1 MISIKEK
8 SKCSGCH
15 ACFSVCPQKCIQMK
29 SDEEGFLYPV
39 VDTQKCIE
47 CGVCEKV
54 CPIISKPIKKNIN
67 ESVVAYAAYTKNDE
81 IRKNSSSGGIFSEF
95 AVSVLNNGGIVFG
108 AAFNENWQVVH
119 TYIDDVSQLEKIQGS
134 KYVQST
140 IGNAFVDVERFL
152 KEDKTV
158 LFTGTP
164 CQING
169 LYSYLKKDY
178 NNLITQDIVC
188 HGVPSPKV
196 WNKYVYHMTK
206 IEEKELK
213 KVSFR
218 NKDDGWEN
226 FNMKLVY
233 QSGEEY
239 AKSHKQDSF
248 MQAFLKNMCLRPS
261 CYKCSFKGKERV
273 SDITIADFWGVNK
286 VLPECN
292 DNKGISL
299 AFINSKK
306 GRQLFDNISNNILSQ
321 KIEDIDDAIRYNPA
335 MMSSVRPHA
344 NRSVFM
350 KKLDKSNFDVLL
362 KKYLA
367 PSYVK
372 RLLNRIRISFK

>member
-1 MISIKEK
+1 MV
-8 SKCSGCH
+8 
-15 ACFSVCPQKCIQMK
+15 FS
-29 SDEEGFLYPV
+29 
-39 VDTQKCIE
+39 
-47 CGVCEKV
+47 
-54 CPIISKPIKKNIN
+54 
-67 ESVVAYAAYTKNDE
+67 
-81 IRKNSSSGGIFSEF
+81 GIFSEF

-119 TYIDDVSQLEKIQGS
+119 TYIDDVSQLEKLQGS

-306 GRQLFDNISNNILSQ
+306 GRQLFDNISNNIWSQ

>member
-1 MISIKEK
+1 
-8 SKCSGCH
+8 
-15 ACFSVCPQKCIQMK
+15 
-29 SDEEGFLYPV
+29 
-39 VDTQKCIE
+39 
-47 CGVCEKV
+47 
-54 CPIISKPIKKNIN
+54 
-67 ESVVAYAAYTKNDE
+67 
-81 IRKNSSSGGIFSEF
+81 
-95 AVSVLNNGGIVFG
+95 
-108 AAFNENWQVVH
+108 
-119 TYIDDVSQLEKIQGS
+119 
-134 KYVQST
+134 
-140 IGNAFVDVERFL
+140 
-152 KEDKTV
+152 
-158 LFTGTP
+158 
-164 CQING
+164 
-169 LYSYLKKDY
+169 
-178 NNLITQDIVC
+178 
-188 HGVPSPKV
+188 
-196 WNKYVYHMTK
+196 MTK

-306 GRQLFDNISNNILSQ
+306 GRQLFDNISNNIWSQ

-335 MMSSVRPHA
+335 MMSSVRPHT

-367 PSYVK
+367 PSYAK